1 MKMPFFINQC
11 VVTLFLLGAVQA
23 HAASPQVLLRKA
35 RGGDVKSMRVLGKM
49 LYDGT
54 VVKRDIK
61 NAIAWFRKASDAG
74 DHQSMLIMGD
84 LYYDGAGVSQNK
96 EKAAEYYIKADKA
109 GNKNA
114 AKRLRKLPAKY
125 TITWLEDKAN
135 NGDRNSA
142 IKLLQSYATGGNGI
156 KKDLGKA
163 CKYYAL
169 IGQKWPDKL
178 DKACTSI
185 DEATLSSIKS
195 AVGIKEDKSAD
206 NDKSAIAVEEST
218 GKSAVVINEDKG
230 ADNDK
235 SAIAVEG
242 PTGELIKAA
251 NSRKYWLYEDLI
263 KRGADV
269 NHEKMIEPLF
279 WNLSCACQTGEI
291 DSLGTLLKL
300 GADLNAISERER
312 IWEFFSHNAYNV
324 ESYPCCRAV
333 FEWIIKN
340 NIPLKPTIKEQQTP
354 LHVAVLT
361 SSFAAVKALI
371 ESGADLEARD
381 HLGSTPLLRCTGRL
395 LFTSNEYRDRFN
407 EEDAKIFV
415 LLLQNGAN
423 PNKRLNDDESIREDC
438 RGGSSLSIIASN
450 AYTENHYTAFTLLLQ
465 SGGNPFEKDSNGHNT
480 LERLVIQCKD
490 DASRTDVTRIC
501 YNYLRKIA
509 IDLINIGVPIN
520 DPELMKIMEKDEE
533 LVYLYR
539 KKQGKGF

>member
-1 MKMPFFINQC
+1 MPFFINQC

-156 KKDLGKA
+156 KKDLDKA

-178 DKACTSI
+178 DKACACI

-195 AVGIKEDKSAD
+195 TDVINEDKSAD
-206 NDKSAIAVEEST
+206 NDE
-218 GKSAVVINEDKG
+218 
-230 ADNDK
+230 

-242 PTGELIKAA
+242 PTGELIIAA

-269 NHEKMIEPLF
+269 NHEQMIEPLF
-279 WNLSCACQTGEI
+279 WKLSYACQTGEI
-291 DSLGTLLKL
+291 DSLSTLLKV
-300 GADLNAISERER
+300 GADLNAISERDR
-312 IWEFFSHNAYNV
+312 IWEFFSHNAYDV
-324 ESYPCCRAV
+324 ESYPYCRAV

-340 NIPLKPTIKEQQTP
+340 KIPLKPTIKKQQTP
-354 LHVAVLT
+354 LHVAVNT

-371 ESGADLEARD
+371 ECGADLEARD
-381 HLGSTPLLRCTGRL
+381 NFGSTPLLCCATRM
-395 LFTSNEYRDRFN
+395 LFTPNEYRDRYN
-407 EEDAKIFV
+407 VEDAKIFV
-415 LLLQNGAN
+415 LLVQNGAN
-423 PNKRLNDDESIREDC
+423 PNKRLNDDECIREDC
-438 RGGSSLSIIASN
+438 RGGSALSIIASN
-450 AYTENHYTAFTLLLQ
+450 AYTEDHYTAFTLLLKT
-465 SGGNPFEKDSNGHNT
+465 GGNPFEQDSNGHNT
-480 LERLVIQCKD
+480 LECLVIQCKD

>member
-11 VVTLFLLGAVQA
+11 VVALFLLGAMQA
-23 HAASPQVLLRKA
+23 QADSPQVLLRKA

-96 EKAAEYYIKADKA
+96 QKAAEYYIKADKA

-114 AKRLRKLPAKY
+114 AKRLRKLPVKY

-163 CKYYAL
+163 RKYYAL

-178 DKACTSI
+178 DKACACI

-195 AVGIKEDKSAD
+195 ADVINEDKSAD
-206 NDKSAIAVEEST
+206 NDESAIAVEW
-218 GKSAVVINEDKG
+218 
-230 ADNDK
+230 
-235 SAIAVEG
+235 

-269 NHEKMIEPLF
+269 NHEKMIEPLY
-279 WNLSCACQTGEI
+279 WNLSYACQTGEI
-291 DSLGTLLKL
+291 DSLGTLLKA

-312 IWEFFSHNAYNV
+312 IWEFFSHNAFDAYYFKQ
-324 ESYPCCRAV
+324 YPYLRAV

-340 NIPLKPTIKEQQTP
+340 KIPLKPTIKKQQTP
-354 LHVAVLT
+354 LHVAVET

-371 ESGADLEARD
+371 ECGADLEARD
-381 HLGSTPLLRCTGRL
+381 NLGFTPLLYCATRL
-395 LFTSNEYRDRFN
+395 FLRLPLTPDEYINIFN

-415 LLLQNGAN
+415 LLVQNGAN
-423 PNKRLNDDESIREDC
+423 PNKRLNDDECIREEY
-438 RGGSSLSIIASN
+438 RGGSALSIIASN
-450 AYTENHYTAFTLLLQ
+450 AYTEDHYTAFTLLLKN
-465 SGGNPFEKDSNGHNT
+465 GGNPFEQDSNGHNT
-480 LERLVIQCKD
+480 LECLVIQCKD
-490 DASRTDVTRIC
+490 TASRTNVTRIC